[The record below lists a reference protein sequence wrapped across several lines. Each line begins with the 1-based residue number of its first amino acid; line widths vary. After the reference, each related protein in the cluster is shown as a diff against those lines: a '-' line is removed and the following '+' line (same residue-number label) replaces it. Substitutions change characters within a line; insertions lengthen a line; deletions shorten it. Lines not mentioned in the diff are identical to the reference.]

1 MDNSKTELFES
12 MPIPKAVVTLSVPSV
27 ISSLVMVIYSLADT
41 FFVGM
46 MNDPVQNA
54 AVTLAAP
61 LLLAFNAVNN
71 LFGIGSSSMMSRAL
85 GRKDYDT
92 VYRSSAFGFY
102 ASLICSLLF
111 SLLYGV
117 LQSPILV
124 MLGANAE
131 TMQATAGYLFWT
143 VLLGSAPSILNVVLA
158 YLVRAEGSSLHASIG
173 TMCGCLLNIVLDPI
187 FILPWGLNLG
197 AAGAGCAT
205 CLSNT
210 VACLYFFVL
219 LFVKRG
225 KTYVCIK
232 PSMFRPSKQIVK
244 GVCGVGIPASI
255 QNLLNVTGMT
265 ILNNFTSAYGSDP
278 VAAMGIAQRVNIV
291 PFQIAMGFS
300 QGIMPLISY
309 NYTSGNIKR
318 MKKTFMFTA
327 KISLGF
333 ILAVMLTFLFAAEP
347 IISMFMKNESIVAY
361 GAAFQRGFCFALP
374 FLCIDF
380 LALGVFQSCGMGM
393 KSFIFAVVRKIVLE
407 IPALFVLNWLFPL
420 YGLAY
425 AQFVAE
431 LILGT
436 IAVVVLVRMFRR
448 LEREHA
454 APYVSDSES
463 VK

>member
-131 TMQATAGYLFWT
+131 TIQATADYLFWT

-173 TMCGCLLNIVLDPI
+173 TMSGWFLNIILDPI
-187 FILPWGLNLG
+187 LISGLGMGALG
-197 AAGAGCAT
+197 AAVAT
-205 CLSNT
+205 VIGYLCSVMYFLLVLRKKSHCLS
-210 VACLYFFVL
+210 
-219 LFVKRG
+219 VKLSQCHVRADEL
-225 KTYVCIK
+225 
-232 PSMFRPSKQIVK
+232 RQIL
-244 GVCGVGIPASI
+244 GVGITAALS
-255 QNLLNVTGMT
+255 NLMQSLTVIVINQF
-265 ILNNFTSAYGSDP
+265 LLAYGNDKI
-278 VAAMGIAQRVNIV
+278 AAMGIVLKVNMIAQLILTGFAFGGVPMYGYLYGAKQQDTLKKLLRFCLLFLCGLSLALTAFLCLAATPLMRLFVQDSALVATGAEMLRWQAATAVFAGIVLLLTVLFQATGKIV
-291 PFQIAMGFS
+291 PAFLLSIS
-300 QGIMPLISY
+300 RQGIV
-309 NYTSGNIKR
+309 
-318 MKKTFMFTA
+318 
-327 KISLGF
+327 F
-333 ILAVMLTFLFAAEP
+333 IVVLVVCVRLFAYNGVIMAQA
-347 IISMFMKNESIVAY
+347 VADVLS
-361 GAAFQRGFCFALP
+361 A
-374 FLCIDF
+374 I
-380 LALGVFQSCGMGM
+380 LALGLLIGY
-393 KSFIFAVVRKIVLE
+393 
-407 IPALFVLNWLFPL
+407 NPL
-420 YGLAY
+420 K
-425 AQFVAE
+425 Q
-431 LILGT
+431 
-436 IAVVVLVRMFRR
+436 
-448 LEREHA
+448 
-454 APYVSDSES
+454 
-463 VK
+463 

>member
-1 MDNSKTELFES
+1 

-131 TMQATAGYLFWT
+131 TIQATADYLFWT

-173 TMCGCLLNIVLDPI
+173 TMCGCLLNIVLDVWFVAGFHWDVAGVAIATIISQVVSGGLCLIRLLHMRDVLQVKPSHLRPKAAFLKQLIRLGLPSGLTQAI
-187 FILPWGLNLG
+187 FSFAMIIVQSLTNSFGTVVI
-197 AAGAGCAT
+197 AANTAVMRVDGFAMMPNFTFGTTMTTYTGQNIGAGKLDRC
-205 CLSNT
+205 
-210 VACLYFFVL
+210 
-219 LFVKRG
+219 
-225 KTYVCIK
+225 
-232 PSMFRPSKQIVK
+232 VK
-244 GVCGVGIPASI
+244 GTRDGLKIGLSVSVVLVTLILIFGQYLMQMFTSTPEVIS
-255 QNLLNVTGMT
+255 TGMRMLR
-265 ILNNFTSAYGSDP
+265 ILAVGY
-278 VAAMGIAQRVNIV
+278 
-291 PFQIAMGFS
+291 IAMGVTQILS
-300 QGIMPLISY
+300 GVMRGAGDTMTPMWISII
-309 NYTSGNIKR
+309 TTVIIR
-318 MKKTFMFTA
+318 
-327 KISLGF
+327 
-333 ILAVMLTFLFAAEP
+333 VP
-347 IISMFMKNESIVAY
+347 IAY
-361 GAAFQRGFCFALP
+361 GLE
-374 FLCIDF
+374 FLTRPEGG
-380 LALGVFQSCGMGM
+380 AMG
-393 KSFIFAVVRKIVLE
+393 SGT
-407 IPALFVLNWLFPL
+407 PDPLFVSIHP
-420 YGLAY
+420 
-425 AQFVAE
+425 V
-431 LILGT
+431 
-436 IAVVVLVRMFRR
+436 
-448 LEREHA
+448 
-454 APYVSDSES
+454 
-463 VK
+463 

>member
-12 MPIPKAVVTLSVPSV
+12 MPIPKAVITLSVPSV

-131 TMQATAGYLFWT
+131 TIQATAGYLFWT

-173 TMCGCLLNIVLDPI
+173 TMCGCLLD
-187 FILPWGLNLG
+187 
-197 AAGAGCAT
+197 
-205 CLSNT
+205 
-210 VACLYFFVL
+210 
-219 LFVKRG
+219 R
-225 KTYVCIK
+225 
-232 PSMFRPSKQIVK
+232 
-244 GVCGVGIPASI
+244 
-255 QNLLNVTGMT
+255 
-265 ILNNFTSAYGSDP
+265 
-278 VAAMGIAQRVNIV
+278 
-291 PFQIAMGFS
+291 
-300 QGIMPLISY
+300 
-309 NYTSGNIKR
+309 
-318 MKKTFMFTA
+318 
-327 KISLGF
+327 
-333 ILAVMLTFLFAAEP
+333 
-347 IISMFMKNESIVAY
+347 
-361 GAAFQRGFCFALP
+361 
-374 FLCIDF
+374 
-380 LALGVFQSCGMGM
+380 
-393 KSFIFAVVRKIVLE
+393 KSVV
-407 IPALFVLNWLFPL
+407 
-420 YGLAY
+420 
-425 AQFVAE
+425 
-431 LILGT
+431 
-436 IAVVVLVRMFRR
+436 
-448 LEREHA
+448 
-454 APYVSDSES
+454 
-463 VK
+463 

>member
-131 TMQATAGYLFWT
+131 TMQATANYLFWT

-327 KISLGF
+327 KISLGI
-333 ILAVMLTFLFAAEP
+333 ILAVMLTFVCAAEP

>member
-61 LLLAFNAVNN
+61 LLLAFNAINN

-131 TMQATAGYLFWT
+131 TMQATADYLFWT

-158 YLVRAEGSSLHASIG
+158 YLVRAEGSSLHARLG
-173 TMCGCLLNIVLDPI
+173 TMCGRLLNIVLDPI

-333 ILAVMLTFLFAAEP
+333 ILAVMLTFVFAAEP

>member
-131 TMQATAGYLFWT
+131 TIQATADYLFWT

-173 TMCGCLLNIVLDPI
+173 TMCGCLLNIVLDPV
-187 FILPWGLNLG
+187 FMFALGLG
-197 AAGAGCAT
+197 TAGAGIAT
-205 CLSNT
+205 ALSQSISF
-210 VACLYFFVL
+210 CIL
-219 LFVKRG
+219 LSMFLRG
-225 KTYVCIK
+225 KTVSQFRIAAVTREAREFGMILIGGA
-232 PSMFRPSKQIVK
+232 PSFGRQGLQSIGGMLLNIAARSYGDAAVAGMSIVSRIFMFIISVAI
-244 GVCGVGIPASI
+244 GVG
-255 QNLLNVTGMT
+255 QGLQ
-265 ILNNFTSAYGSDP
+265 P
-278 VAAMGIAQRVNIV
+278 VAAFNYGARKFRRVQKAAV
-291 PFQIAMGFS
+291 
-300 QGIMPLISY
+300 
-309 NYTSGNIKR
+309 
-318 MKKTFMFTA
+318 FT
-327 KISLGF
+327 
-333 ILAVMLTFLFAAEP
+333 M
-347 IISMFMKNESIVAY
+347 
-361 GAAFQRGFCFALP
+361 GAAFCMLVVLVSLCWVNSDALIRLFRDDPEVTAVALPAFHYQCLAILLQPVIVVANMTFQSVGKAGRATFLACCRQGVFFIPLILILPRTLGLVGVETCQPIADALTFIVSLP
-374 FLCIDF
+374 FLLAF
-380 LALGVFQSCGMGM
+380 LKQLDRMDDAEKAKAQS
-393 KSFIFAVVRKIVLE
+393 
-407 IPALFVLNWLFPL
+407 
-420 YGLAY
+420 
-425 AQFVAE
+425 
-431 LILGT
+431 
-436 IAVVVLVRMFRR
+436 
-448 LEREHA
+448 
-454 APYVSDSES
+454 
-463 VK
+463 